1 MWIEA
6 FSLWI
11 SHVCVW
17 LELMHLWVSAAS
29 HSIGASSQEQGNELG
44 NMQYAYAH
52 ATEIRKPLY
61 RAIDS
66 FANELYAVM

>member
-1 MWIEA
+1 
-6 FSLWI
+6 
-11 SHVCVW
+11 
-17 LELMHLWVSAAS
+17 MHLWVSAAS

-66 FANELYAVM
+66 FANEPYAVM